1 MEGIDVENEGYHCSL
16 ALSVLCRVYYGYF
29 GIGRS
34 ELSHHVV
41 VVQRGEPELRGAV
54 GISST
59 IDT

>member
-1 MEGIDVENEGYHCSL
+1 MKGIYIENERYRCSL
-16 ALSVLCRVYYGYF
+16 ALSVLCWVHYGYF

-41 VVQRGEPELRGAV
+41 VVQKGEPELRGAV

>member
-1 MEGIDVENEGYHCSL
+1 MRGIDVENEGYQRSL
-16 ALSVLCRVYYGYF
+16 ALSVLCQVHCGYF
-29 GIGRS
+29 GTRRS
-34 ELSHHVV
+34 EFSHYVI

>member
-1 MEGIDVENEGYHCSL
+1 MRGTDVENEGYRCSL
-16 ALSVLCRVYYGYF
+16 ALSVLCWVHYGYF
-29 GIGRS
+29 GTGRS

-41 VVQRGEPELRGAV
+41 IVQRGEPELRGAV